1 MLDVVDVDGG
11 TVDEVVEVV
20 EAVEV
25 VELVVDVVE
34 LVEDVVEDVD
44 DVVEDVDVVVGSGP
58 PPFLCFPYFCLLPAL
73 VEKPE
78 APPVLDECPDVPLT
92 REASEADAA
101 KATQRTNAM
110 LISRYRIIVEPIPRD
125 RPRDRQSLYWQHF
138 S

>member
-1 MLDVVDVDGG
+1 MLVVDVVEVDGG
-11 TVDEVVEVV
+11 TVEDV
-20 EAVEV
+20 VEV

-58 PPFLCFPYFCLLPAL
+58 PPFLCFPYFSLLPAL

-78 APPVLDECPDVPLT
+78 APPVLDEECPDVPFT
-92 REASEADAA
+92 REAREADAA

-110 LISRYRIIVEPIPRD
+110 LISRYRIIAGA
-125 RPRDRQSLYWQHF
+125 YT
-138 S
+138 

>member
-1 MLDVVDVDGG
+1 VLVLDVVDVDGG
-11 TVDEVVEVV
+11 TVDDVVDVVEV
-20 EAVEV
+20 VEV

-34 LVEDVVEDVD
+34 LVDDVVELVD

-58 PPFLCFPYFCLLPAL
+58 PPFLCFPYFTLFPAL

-78 APPVLDECPDVPLT
+78 APPVLDEECP

-110 LISRYRIIVEPIPRD
+110 LTSRYRIIVEPIPRD
-125 RPRDRQSLYWQHF
+125 RPRDQQSLYWQHF